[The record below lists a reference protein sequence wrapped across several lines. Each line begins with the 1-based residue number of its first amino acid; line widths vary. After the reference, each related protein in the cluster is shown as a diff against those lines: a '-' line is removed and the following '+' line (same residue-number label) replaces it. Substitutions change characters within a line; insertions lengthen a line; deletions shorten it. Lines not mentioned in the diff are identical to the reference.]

1 MRKVRLTI
9 GSRDIYDVPLHG
21 DDYKKVYQVVGETPM
36 TVIINVRGERRCFNK
51 TEIEYSE

>member
-1 MRKVRLTI
+1 MRKVRIAI

-21 DDYKKVYQVVGETPM
+21 DEYKIVYQVVGETPM

-51 TEIEYSE
+51 VDIEYSE

>member
-1 MRKVRLTI
+1 MRKVRIAI
-9 GSRDIYDVPLHG
+9 GSRDIYGMAMHG
-21 DDYKKVYQVVGETPM
+21 DDYKKIYQVVGETPT